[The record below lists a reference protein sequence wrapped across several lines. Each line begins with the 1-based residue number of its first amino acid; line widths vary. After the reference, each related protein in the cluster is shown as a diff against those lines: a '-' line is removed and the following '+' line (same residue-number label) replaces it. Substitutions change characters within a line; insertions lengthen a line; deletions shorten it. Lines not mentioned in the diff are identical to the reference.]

1 MMNIADRGTKLRPA
15 RETLRPT
22 FAIFVTVGLRTGL
35 FTLPTYMSEESRAS
49 FGGKISAIL
58 VAAGSA
64 IGLGSIWRFPYM
76 AGEHGGAAFLLVY
89 LLCVFVVG
97 IPVMLAEFAVGRKTR
112 LNAVGAFRSLSK
124 RWKWVGYNGAL
135 AALFISGYYY
145 IVAGWSLEYLVSSL
159 FGPLYTSAES
169 FTAQFDAFQASPR
182 QAIYTVIF
190 ILLTHMIIIR
200 GVEKGIEKAAKV
212 MMPALFIILIV
223 MTIRVAFMPDA
234 AEGYRFFLKPDFSEA
249 FAPQTIFTAIGQ
261 AFFSLSVGMGCM
273 VTYASYFKRDNNLT
287 TTAFSVSLLTLLVAV
302 LAGLVIFPAVFSAG
316 LEPTEGASLIF
327 VTLPEIFKGMPF
339 AALWSAVFF
348 ILLTLASL
356 TSTISFHEV
365 LTAYFAEEH
374 KLSRKNATRL
384 TSALSVALCALTLA
398 FTFDINIGSWLHL
411 EDISFFEIFDYT
423 TANIL
428 MPLGGLFT
436 CIFAAWYMKPSFL
449 RGEMTNYGELCGR
462 AFPLLRFTLRYIT
475 PLLLIYIFVCNLGL
489 L

>member
-1 MMNIADRGTKLRPA
+1 MA
-15 RETLRPT
+15 EQ
-22 FAIFVTVGLRTGL
+22 
-35 FTLPTYMSEESRAS
+35 RAS

-97 IPVMLAEFAVGRKTR
+97 IPVMLAEFAVGRATKQ
-112 LNAVGAFRSLSK
+112 NAVGGFRSLSRPW
-124 RWKWVGYNGAL
+124 RWLGYNGVIG
-135 AALFISGYYY
+135 ALFISGYYY
-145 IVAGWSLEYLVSSL
+145 VVAGWSLEYLV
-159 FGPLYTSAES
+159 TS
-169 FTAQFDAFQASPR
+169 FTGLYSSTARFSEQFTSFQLSPR
-182 QAIYTVIF
+182 EAIYTVIF
-190 ILLTHMIIIR
+190 ILLTHLIIIR
-200 GVEKGIEKAAKV
+200 GVEKGIEKASKV

-223 MTIRVAFMPDA
+223 MAIRVAFMPGA
-234 AEGYRFFLKPDFSEA
+234 AEGYRFFLEPNFKEA
-249 FAPQTIFTAIGQ
+249 FSADTIFTAIGQ

-273 VTYASYFKRDNNLT
+273 VTYASYFKSNNNLT
-287 TTAFSVSLLTLLVAV
+287 GTSFSVALLTLLVAV

-327 VTLPEIFKGMPF
+327 ITLPEIFKDMPL
-339 AALWSAVFF
+339 AQLWSGIFF
-348 ILLTLASL
+348 ILLILASL

-384 TSALSVALCALTLA
+384 TSGLSVALCMLTL
-398 FTFDINIGSWLHL
+398 FWTFDIDFAGLHL
-411 EDISFFEIFDYT
+411 EQISFFDIFDYT

-436 CIFAAWYMKPSFL
+436 CIFVAWWMKKDFL
-449 RGEMTNYGELCGR
+449 KGEMTNYGSLKGR
-462 AFPLLRFTLRYIT
+462 AFPLLYFTLRYIT
-475 PLLLIYIFVCNLGL
+475 PLLIIYIFIKNLGVI
-489 L
+489 